1 MKLILLMI
9 MLAAVTLTHA
19 ATNAVP
25 SSAEQEQLFMEAVML
40 SSKGLYAEAEV
51 RLKRLAEV
59 QPNEPTVIEMLRLV
73 QLKLHDPSES
83 LTKKLAA
90 TIFPAVQFRAASPQ
104 DVIDYLRH
112 ESGKFS
118 ADKTEVNFVW
128 QVPDSVQLPPITLS
142 LKNIPLSDVLRYVT
156 QLTGLRYRVEPYA
169 VVIYKPDPNVKP
181 E

>member
-1 MKLILLMI
+1 M
-9 MLAAVTLTHA
+9 
-19 ATNAVP
+19 
-25 SSAEQEQLFMEAVML
+25 
-40 SSKGLYAEAEV
+40 
-51 RLKRLAEV
+51 
-59 QPNEPTVIEMLRLV
+59 
-73 QLKLHDPSES
+73 
-83 LTKKLAA
+83 
-90 TIFPAVQFRAASPQ
+90 QFRAASPQ

-112 ESGKFS
+112 ESGKFA